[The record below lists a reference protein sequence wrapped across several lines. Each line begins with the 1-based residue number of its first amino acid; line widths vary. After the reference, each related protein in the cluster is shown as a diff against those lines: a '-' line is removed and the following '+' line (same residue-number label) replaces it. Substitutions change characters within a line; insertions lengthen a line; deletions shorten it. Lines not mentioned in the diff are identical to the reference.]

1 MKGHGWLVLA
11 VWMGTAAVSFGGQD
25 PITIVVLNAAGAGD
39 VGDAITMASRIF
51 QRVGV
56 ETSWSVC
63 RRYEDCNFP
72 QDRRY
77 VRMSVIPHATGKV
90 LGFANTDSAAI
101 GRPQGYAY
109 YGPVS
114 RLAKSTGNPTSVV
127 LSCVM
132 VHEILHLFGL
142 EHAPHGLMR
151 EALDSQDLINATH
164 GPALL
169 PIQVK
174 QLHCGLAQLNAMQL
188 AAAR

>member
-1 MKGHGWLVLA
+1 
-11 VWMGTAAVSFGGQD
+11 MGAAAASFGGQD
-25 PITIVVLNAAGAGD
+25 PLTIVVLNAAGAGD
-39 VGDAITMASRIF
+39 VQDAITMGSRIF
-51 QRVGV
+51 QRLGV

-63 RRYEDCNFP
+63 RRIEDCNFP

-77 VRMSVIPHATGKV
+77 VRMSVIPHDTGKV
-90 LGFANTDSAAI
+90 LGFANTDAAAI

-114 RLAKSTGNPTSVV
+114 RLAKRTGNPTPMV
-127 LSCVM
+127 LACVM

-151 EALDSQDLINATH
+151 AAMDTQAMTSASH

-169 PIQVK
+169 PFQVK
-174 QLHCGLAQLNAMQL
+174 KLHSGLARLNAMQL